1 MRVLAITR
9 GAPPI
14 ENYLTVGSAIRAY
27 SILKYFRRAGAE
39 CYFLSNSSDLQG
51 IESADGIH
59 VVRFDLDRELP
70 FIIKNLK
77 PDFIFVSVS
86 ELMQFIPEERE
97 SIIFLDLFAHR
108 FTESLYEN
116 VDISVDLF
124 LRLDSLTKADYFIT
138 LSSRQRDFVSSLL
151 ILVGL
156 RDVLDRVLIVPPL
169 PLERPL
175 ERKIPDEFILVAGG
189 YSWPWIDDRG
199 YINEALDLFEEK
211 GRGEV
216 RIYGGR
222 FVIESRVDEFEY
234 SYRDSRRLKRE
245 GVLPYRQ
252 LIEGYSKASAGLLCF
267 EKNIERYFSYN
278 FRAADYLFS
287 GLPVIVNDY
296 LQISELIKKYDA
308 GWVIKGLPDFR
319 ETLERILSDNE
330 IIMHKSDNVATL
342 VMQEFD
348 VTKCIEAVVNV
359 MNNPRRLKKVDGL
372 INNLIKIVD
381 RYVKE
386 GIEQADLLNAVK
398 RLEVENTR
406 LAERIASKDS
416 EILRLNNEKTEILR
430 ESGWLKDEVKRL
442 NDEILR
448 LKDELLRVRTEKERL
463 ERENGELNAKV
474 TELMRKN
481 GFLEDEK
488 LRLTNEINVRS
499 DEILK
504 IKNEILELK
513 KSISTLESEIQKRDQ
528 IIQDLKKK
536 EAELE
541 GIKSLPL
548 YKLYKKVF

>member
-1 MRVLAITR
+1 
-9 GAPPI
+9 
-14 ENYLTVGSAIRAY
+14 
-27 SILKYFRRAGAE
+27 
-39 CYFLSNSSDLQG
+39 
-51 IESADGIH
+51 
-59 VVRFDLDRELP
+59 
-70 FIIKNLK
+70 
-77 PDFIFVSVS
+77 
-86 ELMQFIPEERE
+86 
-97 SIIFLDLFAHR
+97 
-108 FTESLYEN
+108 
-116 VDISVDLF
+116 
-124 LRLDSLTKADYFIT
+124 
-138 LSSRQRDFVSSLL
+138 
-151 ILVGL
+151 
-156 RDVLDRVLIVPPL
+156 
-169 PLERPL
+169 
-175 ERKIPDEFILVAGG
+175 
-189 YSWPWIDDRG
+189 
-199 YINEALDLFEEK
+199 
-211 GRGEV
+211 
-216 RIYGGR
+216 
-222 FVIESRVDEFEY
+222 
-234 SYRDSRRLKRE
+234 
-245 GVLPYRQ
+245 
-252 LIEGYSKASAGLLCF
+252 
-267 EKNIERYFSYN
+267 
-278 FRAADYLFS
+278 
-287 GLPVIVNDY
+287 
-296 LQISELIKKYDA
+296 
-308 GWVIKGLPDFR
+308 
-319 ETLERILSDNE
+319 
-330 IIMHKSDNVATL
+330 
-342 VMQEFD
+342 MQEFD
-348 VTKCIEAVVNV
+348 VTKCMEAVVNV

-488 LRLTNEINVRS
+488 VRLTNEINVRS